1 MAKRDGFIRIDDS
14 QIRDLE
20 SIFSGILPRELTKA
34 KRTALSRTRRG
45 AQQRVSTLIRDRGE
59 VRYNIPA
66 RRAKR
71 GIRVTSLRND
81 AFFVIGENKPL
92 SLTSFQR
99 TNQLQK
105 TITRKRDG
113 ASVKVGRGVSV
124 AIRKGERARIATGF
138 IRQPIGGPQVFRRE
152 FVSGQRG
159 QQVHRYPIK
168 RLVGPSIANMMN
180 RNEAEADLAGFL
192 QDRFDRELKGA
203 IRHALQQRRRR

>member
-45 AQQRVSTLIRDRGE
+45 AQQRVSTLIQKRGE
-59 VRYNIPA
+59 VRYNILA

-92 SLTSFQR
+92 SLTSFSR
-99 TNQLQK
+99 TNQLMGGR
-105 TITRKRDG
+105 TRDG
-113 ASVKVGRGVSV
+113 RPKGSGVGVT
-124 AIRKGERARIATGF
+124 IRTGERTRIYSAWVA
-138 IRQPIGGPQVFRRE
+138 QPIGGPQVFRRE
-152 FVSGQRG
+152 FKSGNRGAQVS
-159 QQVHRYPIK
+159 RYPIK

-203 IRHALQQRRRR
+203 IRYALQRRRRR

>member
-1 MAKRDGFIRIDDS
+1 MAKRDGIIRIDDS

-92 SLTSFQR
+92 SLTSF
-99 TNQLQK
+99 TG
-105 TITRKRDG
+105 TRDLLR
-113 ASVKVGRGVSV
+113 SGRGVSV
-124 AIRKGERARIATGF
+124 AIRKGERTRIATGF

-203 IRHALQQRRRR
+203 IRYALQRRRRR

>member
-14 QIRDLE
+14 QVRDLE

-66 RRAKR
+66 RRAKK
-71 GIRVTSLRND
+71 GITVTNIRNN
-81 AFFVIGENKPL
+81 AFFVIGENKPI
-92 SLTSFQR
+92 SLTSF
-99 TNQLQK
+99 TG
-105 TITRKRDG
+105 TRDLIR
-113 ASVKVGRGVSV
+113 SRRGVSV
-124 AIRKGERARIATGF
+124 AIRKGERTRISSGF
-138 IRQPIGGPQVFRRE
+138 IRTINVKARDGSTTPVRQAFRRE
-152 FVSGQRG
+152 FIGG
-159 QQVHRYPIK
+159 KQVGRYSIK

-192 QDRFDRELKGA
+192 QDRFDSELKGA
-203 IRHALQQRRRR
+203 IRYALQRRRRR